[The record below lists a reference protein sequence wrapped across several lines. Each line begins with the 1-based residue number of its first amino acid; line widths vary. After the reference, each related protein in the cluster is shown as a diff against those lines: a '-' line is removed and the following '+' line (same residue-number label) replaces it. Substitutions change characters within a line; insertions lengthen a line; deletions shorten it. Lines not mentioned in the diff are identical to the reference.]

1 VNDSSDIQQRVDDF
15 LTISTTPKAAVALF
29 ALSLVPAVIPKRFSP
44 FDTRQLKQALDQA
57 ARFMDIAN
65 QAGGRAALDNVL
77 REAERAAAHVDP
89 ELVRYA
95 LMVFI
100 VHHPKGN
107 LLRIRPL
114 ELRAPD
120 VVLPSKVERP
130 LAAEL
135 AFTTGK
141 PLPTES
147 VLNWFREDP
156 KVNEHHEHW
165 HVVYPFGGVPSP
177 DHPQMRHTRDRQG
190 ELFLYMHEQMLARY
204 DAERLAVGLPSVQPL
219 NDYTARI
226 PESYDPSPDLFFDL
240 SRDAAFSKRA
250 VGEKMGDYDKPGESG
265 YTPVS
270 QLASWRDAIIH
281 AVDNGKFQ
289 DGTVITPHLLGSTI
303 ESSIDSKGD
312 LYGDLHNMG
321 HVFLAY
327 INDPADADDDQNDI
341 PGVMIET
348 RTALRDPIF
357 YRWHK
362 HIDDISF
369 RWQEKQKPNDLS
381 DAPPVKMRAALQN
394 KASANQSP
402 DIILCFKDQLPSNSK
417 DTDSVWQAYG
427 EQTFGGANWDKDFSH
442 GPVTTNELHTM
453 MQQRTVT
460 FTEDDQKTVT
470 IDYLYPQEFFYFLRV
485 ENTVNQVSNVTVRIF
500 IAPQDAAVVED
511 RRKWIELDKFKYTL
525 QPKQRAVIFRR
536 AEESSVIRK
545 PAVKTLGPVEIPVVD
560 PQAGAPDPNAPENY
574 CDCGWPYNLLLPRG
588 TRAGMGFRLF
598 VMLTDWHKDQVP
610 SDSACGSMSYC
621 GAKDK
626 YPDVRDMGYPFDRP
640 FAVNKSIAQTIA
652 KRHNIATRD
661 ITIKWI
667 DPPTVAQRAH

>member
-1 VNDSSDIQQRVDDF
+1 MNDSNDIQQRVDDF
-15 LTISTTPKAAVALF
+15 LTISTTPKAAM
-29 ALSLVPAVIPKRFSP
+29 SLLLLATPVQTPPKRFSP
-44 FDTRQLKQALDQA
+44 FDSVQLGQALDLA

-65 QAGGRAALDNVL
+65 RTSGGALDAVL
-77 REAERAAAHVDP
+77 NEAERVASHVDP
-89 ELVRYA
+89 ESVRYA

-114 ELRAPD
+114 EQRAPD
-120 VVLPSKVERP
+120 VVLPSKVVRP
-130 LAAEL
+130 LMAEL
-135 AFTTGK
+135 AFTSK
-141 PLPTES
+141 PLPAES
-147 VLNWFREDP
+147 MLNWFREDP

-204 DAERLAVGLPSVQPL
+204 DSERLAVGLPSVQPL
-219 NDYTARI
+219 NDYTAQI
-226 PESYDPSPDLFFDL
+226 PEAYDPTPDLFFDF

-250 VGEKMGDYDKPGESG
+250 ANEQLGNFDKPGESG
-265 YTPVS
+265 YMPVS
-270 QLASWRDAIIH
+270 DLARWRDAIIQ

-289 DGTVITPHLLGSTI
+289 DGTPITPHLLGSTI

-312 LYGDLHNMG
+312 LYGNLHNLG

-327 INDPADADDDQNDI
+327 INDPANADDDPNNI

-362 HIDDISF
+362 HIDNISF
-369 RWQEKQKPNDLS
+369 RWQEKQRPHDLS
-381 DAPPVKMRAALQN
+381 DAPPVKMRAN
-394 KASANQSP
+394 VHNNTSANQSP
-402 DIILCFKDQLPSNSK
+402 DIILCFKDQLPSNGQ
-417 DTDSVWQAYG
+417 DTDSAWQAYG
-427 EQTFGGANWDKDFSH
+427 EQTFGGANWDKDFAH
-442 GPVTTNELHTM
+442 GPVTTNELHTT
-453 MQQRTVT
+453 MQQRTFT
-460 FTEDDQKTVT
+460 FVEDDQQVVT
-470 IDYLYPQEFFYFLRV
+470 IEYLYPQEFFYFLRV
-485 ENTVNQVSNVTVRIF
+485 ENTVNKVSDVTVRIF
-500 IAPQDAAVVED
+500 IAPQDAAFAED
-511 RRKWIELDKFKYTL
+511 RRKWIELDKFKHTL

-545 PAVKTLGPVEIPVVD
+545 PAVKTLGPVEIPVID
-560 PQAGAPDPNAPENY
+560 PQSGGPDPNALENY

-588 TRAGMGFRLF
+588 TRTGMGFRLF

-610 SDSACGSMSYC
+610 GDSACGSMSYC

-626 YPDVRDMGYPFDRP
+626 YPDVRGMGYPFDRP
-640 FAVNKSIAQTIA
+640 FTVNKSIAQTIA
-652 KRHNIATRD
+652 RQHNIATRD

-667 DPPTVAQRAH
+667 DPPVAQVQH